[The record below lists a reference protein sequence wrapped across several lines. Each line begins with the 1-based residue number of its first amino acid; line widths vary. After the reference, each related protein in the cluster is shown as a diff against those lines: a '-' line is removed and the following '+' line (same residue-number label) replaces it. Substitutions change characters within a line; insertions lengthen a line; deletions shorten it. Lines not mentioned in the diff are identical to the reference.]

1 MAEPAGIAQD
11 GEDAGGD
18 GAVPHGGDGVG
29 GGTPAAVD
37 LTAPPGRPGAP
48 RRKRRGRTTAAAL
61 AVLAVLG
68 AGAVTALDLV
78 ADDGSS
84 DGSARDE
91 RPPNTGKV
99 TRQDLRD
106 VETAAGEL
114 GYGTTT
120 DVTSRLGGTVTALP
134 KAGDRIAR
142 GKPLY
147 AVDDAPVTLMYGSLP
162 AYRALKSGVEGA
174 DVRQLEVNLHALGH
188 RGFTVDDEFT
198 EATADAVRAWQED
211 LGVAETGAVDLGRV
225 VFAPGEVRV
234 DALEAEKG
242 GGLQPGA
249 KVLSYTGTAKAVTVE
264 LEAEDL
270 RLAKKGA
277 TVDVALPDDSRA
289 RGRIEEVSTVIEP
302 ATGQDQEAQTKVEV
316 VVALQ
321 GAKAQK
327 AADAYVMAA
336 VDVDFVAETRE
347 DVLTVPVAALL
358 ALAEGGFGVE
368 VVKGGASS
376 YVPVTAG
383 MFAQGRVE
391 VSGPG
396 IAEGTSV
403 GMPE

>member
-1 MAEPAGIAQD
+1 MAEPAGAPQ
-11 GEDAGGD
+11 AGG
-18 GAVPHGGDGVG
+18 GAQEGPPTAAD
-29 GGTPAAVD
+29 AAVD
-37 LTAPPGRPGAP
+37 LTAPPGRSA
-48 RRKRRGRTTAAAL
+48 RRRRGRGRRTAVAL
-61 AVLAVLG
+61 AVLTVLG

-84 DGSARDE
+84 KDAARDE
-91 RPPNTGKV
+91 RPPSTDKV

-106 VETAAGEL
+106 VETADGEL
-114 GYGTTT
+114 GYGATT

-134 KAGDRIAR
+134 KAGDRVGR

-162 AYRALKSGVEGA
+162 AYRALKTGVEGA
-174 DVRQLEVNLHALGH
+174 DVRQLESNLHALGH

-198 EATADAVRAWQED
+198 DATADAVRAWQED
-211 LGVAETGAVDLGRV
+211 LGLAETGTVELGRV
-225 VFAPGEVRV
+225 VFALGEVRV

-242 GGLQPGA
+242 GGLQPGG

-264 LEAEDL
+264 LEADGL

-277 TVDVALPDDSRA
+277 TVDVTLPDDSRA
-289 RGRIEEVSTVIEP
+289 QGRIEEVSTVIEP
-302 ATGQDQEAQTKVEV
+302 ATGQDQEASTKVEV
-316 VVALQ
+316 NVTLQ
-321 GAKAQK
+321 GAKVQQ

-336 VDVDFVAETRE
+336 VDVDFVAETRK

-368 VVKGGASS
+368 VVKAGTSS
-376 YVPVTAG
+376 YVPVKAG
-383 MFAQGRVE
+383 LFAQGRVE
-391 VSGPG
+391 VSGQG